1 MSDHSTAVTYYCDRL
16 EVPAICPSSE
26 DACPIC
32 LDAYTP
38 YTLPAV
44 VKTCCQHIFHYACLH
59 TWLSDRNPS
68 CPMCREVLLTS
79 PTAPIAIA
87 VPHIS
92 EHSEDG
98 SFFEDPSNVLI
109 WGEDADSYPY
119 ESVLNAAH
127 ESWIEE
133 NRVLRMLENNGRIQR
148 QRLLLMEEL
157 SALAQ
162 EDEELTHA
170 EIQYHRR
177 ICGGESEAADER
189 RQARLDS
196 LRRLQEELLPDFWD
210 LDASLQ
216 ELIVEERQLRH
227 TVYLESVLEIPL

>member
-1 MSDHSTAVTYYCDRL
+1 
-16 EVPAICPSSE
+16 
-26 DACPIC
+26 
-32 LDAYTP
+32 
-38 YTLPAV
+38 
-44 VKTCCQHIFHYACLH
+44 
-59 TWLSDRNPS
+59 
-68 CPMCREVLLTS
+68 VLLTP

-87 VPHIS
+87 TPRLNQHF
-92 EHSEDG
+92 EDG
-98 SFFEDPSNVLI
+98 SFFEDPSIVSI

-119 ESVLNAAH
+119 ESVLSTADG
-127 ESWIEE
+127 SWFEE

-177 ICGGESEAADER
+177 ICGGESEAADQR

-210 LDASLQ
+210 LDASLR

-227 TVYLESVLEIPL
+227 TVYLESVIEISL